1 MLAGSLQ
8 DAYRT
13 FTRSL
18 PKLEEAVIGSSE
30 DEPSRNELE
39 QSTFGKVVTLAKQ
52 PEVDLLVAVSGEFRL
67 MRQAEKEDHSL
78 SDPSRKKPR

>member
-1 MLAGSLQ
+1 MRAGSLQ
-8 DAYRT
+8 GAYRT

-18 PKLEEAVIGSSE
+18 LKLEEAVIGSSE

-39 QSTFGKVVTLAKQ
+39 QSRFGKVVTLAKR
-52 PEVDLLVAVSGEFRL
+52 PEVDLVVAGSGKFRP

-78 SDPSRKKPR
+78 SDQGRKKPR